1 MIFILLLAVNNS
13 GNCSSIYQ
21 KEDKV
26 GIQIQTSGKKLE
38 KAFNRAV
45 EMALSHVQTDK
56 PTSNSENN
64 GKV

>member
-1 MIFILLLAVNNS
+1 MILILLLTFINF

-26 GIQIQTSGKKLE
+26 GIQIQTSNKKLE
-38 KAFNRAV
+38 KAFNWAV